1 MPAPP
6 PVSQGMS
13 HFTRLFVAISAVT
26 AAACTDEPTAPFPLA
41 FASAQRSCGAADGP
55 AVTILL
61 SDTQFATENPD
72 PPYVHVWIQQSVTT
86 LAGKSFQLP
95 AQASA
100 ILHRSGPAP
109 EEATSGTVVIASVS
123 ADTTISGSVEARY
136 GDLVV
141 SKQFTASWRS
151 KQILCG

>member
-1 MPAPP
+1 
-6 PVSQGMS
+6 MS
-13 HFTRLFVAISAVT
+13 RFTRLFVAASVIAV
-26 AAACTDEPTAPFPLA
+26 AACRDKPTAPFPLA
-41 FASAQRSCGAADGP
+41 FASAERSCGAADGP

-61 SDTQFATENPD
+61 SDSQFATETPD
-72 PPYVHVWIQQSVTT
+72 PPYVHLWIQQSVTT

-100 ILHRSGPAP
+100 TLFRSGPAP
-109 EEATSGTVVIASVS
+109 EGATSGTVVIASVS
-123 ADTTISGSVEARY
+123 ADTTVSGSVEARF

-141 SKQFTASWRS
+141 TKQFTASWRS